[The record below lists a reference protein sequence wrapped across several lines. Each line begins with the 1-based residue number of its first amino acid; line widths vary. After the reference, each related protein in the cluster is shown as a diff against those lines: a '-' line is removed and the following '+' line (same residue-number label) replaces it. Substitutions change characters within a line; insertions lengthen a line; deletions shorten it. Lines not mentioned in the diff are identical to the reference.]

1 MADKNTPNNTTIP
14 KKFSLPT
21 EDFATTSPRE
31 YNEPLLDSKDL
42 TGETTKE
49 QRLHFREKGYIVLNN
64 FVDEEICNEM
74 LERAKLLSK
83 KEMES
88 RDQGHEPETRWQ
100 VTMSQDRLNEKN
112 LEPYERVSK
121 IFRLHGPRDTGIA
134 DEFDIKPVF
143 EPWSRNLKLLNVL
156 TDLFGD
162 PAITCFLSQFIFKN
176 GARKNSG
183 GKALIGSIGQ
193 PSHQDTFY
201 FLKLLHK

>member
-1 MADKNTPNNTTIP
+1 M
-14 KKFSLPT
+14 
-21 EDFATTSPRE
+21 
-31 YNEPLLDSKDL
+31 
-42 TGETTKE
+42 
-49 QRLHFREKGYIVLNN
+49 HFREKGYIVLNN

-88 RDQGHEPETRWQ
+88 RDQGQEPETRWQ

-143 EPWSRNLKLLNVL
+143 GKGLGVFATRNVAR
-156 TDLFGD
+156 GD
-162 PAITCFLSQFIFKN
+162 PSQ
-176 GARKNSG
+176 
-183 GKALIGSIGQ
+183 SIR
-193 PSHQDTFY
+193 T
-201 FLKLLHK
+201 L